1 MMIYK
6 EINLLTRFYLVTLC
20 RFYFVYN
27 YNIISEGT

>member
-6 EINLLTRFYLVTLC
+6 EINLLTRFYFVTLC

-27 YNIISEGT
+27 YNK